1 MDRLEIVAG
10 GAAQLL
16 SEFEG
21 VENFANMACTV
32 FLPVREDNIPSSN
45 TQNEQSEVQEDV
57 DRQVSDV
64 NNHGEDLIHVKNH
77 SPHEPDDDQLLF
89 SLEIIEIIQEK

>member
-10 GAAQLL
+10 GAAHLL
-16 SEFEG
+16 SKFEG
-21 VENFANMACTV
+21 VEHFANIACTV

-57 DRQVSDV
+57 D
-64 NNHGEDLIHVKNH
+64 
-77 SPHEPDDDQLLF
+77 
-89 SLEIIEIIQEK
+89 